1 MLIVDRSLVALDAG
15 FIQDRPA
22 LYARLFQES
31 PVREATMPDGLRVWL
46 VTRYADAREAL
57 TNPLLSKDSRRA
69 APLHDR
75 QEQEGVRRTFLARV
89 LQSHM
94 LNLDPPEH
102 TRHRRLV
109 TREFTQRR
117 VESLRPWIERVVGT
131 LLAELAGRDRAD
143 LLGDFAFPLTVTV
156 IGELFGVP
164 ADERARFRELSNGI
178 AFGAD
183 PESTGAASVGMAEY
197 LADLLDRKRAGQ
209 DDDLLTA
216 LVRASDED
224 NQLDEFELVA
234 MAFVMLT
241 AGYESTGHLIG
252 NGVVSLLRNPD
263 QLAALR
269 ADPALLPAAID
280 ELLRYDG
287 PSGMTTLRFTTEPV
301 VLGGVEVPAGEFVV
315 VLLGAVNRD
324 PAQFDHADELDL
336 RRERNGHLAFG
347 HGVHHCVGAAL
358 ARLEGQ
364 IAIGQLLARFPDL
377 ALAIEPAELRWRDSV
392 LFHGLVEVPVTL
404 RRPGR

>member
-1 MLIVDRSLVALDAG
+1 VDTSIVALDAG

-22 LYARLFQES
+22 LYARLFRES
-31 PVREATMPDGLRVWL
+31 PVRAATLPDGLRVWL

-117 VESLRPWIERVVGT
+117 VESLRPWIERVVGG
-131 LLAELAGRDRAD
+131 LLAGLAGRDRVD

-183 PESTGAASVGMAEY
+183 PESPGAASVGMAEY

-224 NQLDEFELVA
+224 DQLDEFELVA

-269 ADPALLPAAID
+269 ADPALLPAAIE

-287 PSGMTTLRFTTEPV
+287 PAGMTTLRFTTEPV

-404 RRPGR
+404 RHPGR